1 MSDHLYMIFKSM
13 THVLAAERAARKQGI
28 SCRMVPIP
36 RNLSTDCGMCVLV
49 KIEDGDAFIHAVGK
63 KGLVPDRI
71 EEHKGPGPGSRCY
84 SN

>member
-13 THVLAAERAARKQGI
+13 THVLAAERAARKSGI

-36 RNLSTDCGMCVLV
+36 RNLSTDCGMCISV
-49 KIEDGDAFIHAVGK
+49 KAENGQAFLSVVEE
-63 KGLVPDRI
+63 KGLTPERV
-71 EEHKGPGPGSRCY
+71 EEHKGPGPRSRCY